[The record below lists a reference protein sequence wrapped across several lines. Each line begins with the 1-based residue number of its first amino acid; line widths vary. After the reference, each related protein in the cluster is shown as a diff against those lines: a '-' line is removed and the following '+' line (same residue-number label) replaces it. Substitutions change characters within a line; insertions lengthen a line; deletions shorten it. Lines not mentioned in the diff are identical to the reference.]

1 MRTSPSRSSATVRI
15 RCPSPSGHRLA
26 GVSPPVA
33 PRGRS
38 SEVRGPE
45 EPRAHRRGRVAQRP
59 EQGTHNSRVG
69 LSGAIMIPRE
79 AHVAGELGAGNRS
92 ADPYVPLPVAPDRLP
107 RHLTMWRASAGRVDR
122 RMNGW
127 EAAVEI
133 VQSWPIWISIWLG
146 IAIWKRPAIER
157 LVEKLRLGEREVQVG
172 SVRFGPLTDSEEL
185 SAEARVAE
193 KVAPDA
199 LDEALDTLRA
209 ANERAAASEYVGG
222 ASLAPSEIE
231 LKPLR
236 LASQAL
242 ETLGYLRNE
251 EYVTIEFQTG
261 GRSIRDL

>member
-1 MRTSPSRSSATVRI
+1 
-15 RCPSPSGHRLA
+15 
-26 GVSPPVA
+26 
-33 PRGRS
+33 
-38 SEVRGPE
+38 
-45 EPRAHRRGRVAQRP
+45 
-59 EQGTHNSRVG
+59 
-69 LSGAIMIPRE
+69 
-79 AHVAGELGAGNRS
+79 
-92 ADPYVPLPVAPDRLP
+92 
-107 RHLTMWRASAGRVDR
+107 
-122 RMNGW
+122 MNGW

-251 EYVTIEFQTG
+251 EYVTIEFRPEEGQSAIYRATLEAGASALLVLSSDPAWADEPLESFTEAWLGLDDAG
-261 GRSIRDL
+261 GRAAAFGRRTPFGQAMLNTWRELNSHHPESVVVMRSPTDLDIVAARELGWI